1 MAIMLVC
8 GNNGSTLEDR
18 GSLKL
23 MQGNNRTDEEVAALK
38 IPYCALTLKEAL
50 YLLTNYYEGYFDAG
64 KQSVVLTG

>member
-1 MAIMLVC
+1 MLMLLVC
-8 GNNGSTLEDR
+8 RDNGSPLEDR
-18 GSLKL
+18 GSLKM
-23 MQGNNRTDEEVAALK
+23 MQVNNRTDGEDAALK